1 MCYASKAEK
10 KYKVDTNLELPKW
23 YREFLWWN
31 FEFWARYD
39 AGVKFVSIYSIQ
51 YSDT

>member
-1 MCYASKAEK
+1 MKARQKKK

-23 YREFLWWN
+23 YHEFLGWN
-31 FEFWARYD
+31 FEFQARYD
-39 AGVKFVSIYSIQ
+39 AGVKFASIYSIQ